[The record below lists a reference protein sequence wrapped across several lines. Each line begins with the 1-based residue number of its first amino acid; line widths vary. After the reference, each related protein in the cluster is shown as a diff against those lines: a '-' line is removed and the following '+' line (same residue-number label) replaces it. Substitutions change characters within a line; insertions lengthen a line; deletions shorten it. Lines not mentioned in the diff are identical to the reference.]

1 MQTLQNKLN
10 RILTNSHR
18 RTSTVD
24 LLDMTNSL
32 SIQQMIA
39 YQTLIM
45 TFKIL
50 QTSMPKYLSSKIKF
64 DVKTRPSRRGKLEL
78 TRSNYKLNQ
87 CKEGFVNRAI
97 SLYNNLDDQVKT
109 SENLNMFKTEV
120 REWIKKNI
128 RAKPN

>member
-1 MQTLQNKLN
+1 
-10 RILTNSHR
+10 
-18 RTSTVD
+18 
-24 LLDMTNSL
+24 
-32 SIQQMIA
+32 MIA

-120 REWIKKNI
+120 RKWIKKNI